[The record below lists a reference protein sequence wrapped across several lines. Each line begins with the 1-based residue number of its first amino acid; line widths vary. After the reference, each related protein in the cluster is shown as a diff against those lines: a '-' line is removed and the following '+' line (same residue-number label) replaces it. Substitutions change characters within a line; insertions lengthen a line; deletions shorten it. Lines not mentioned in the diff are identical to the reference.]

1 MSKSE
6 TIFQKI
12 EEITLKL
19 INQFLLFQYSWF
31 NISVKKGICETI
43 LSALERVRMR
53 EYFVQVS
60 KLELL
65 QKRRKSPLNIQ
76 TIEISL

>member
-1 MSKSE
+1 MSKNE

-31 NISVKKGICETI
+31 NISVKTQTI

-65 QKRRKSPLNIQ
+65 QKRRKSPMNIQ
-76 TIEISL
+76 TIEIC

>member
-1 MSKSE
+1 MSKNE

-31 NISVKKGICETI
+31 NISVKKRICQTI
-43 LSALERVRMR
+43 FSSFERVGMR

-60 KLELL
+60 KKDLL
-65 QKRRKSPLNIQ
+65 QKRRKSPMNIQ
-76 TIEISL
+76 TIEIG

>member
-1 MSKSE
+1 MSKNES
-6 TIFQKI
+6 IFQKI
-12 EEITLKL
+12 EETTLKL

-31 NISVKKGICETI
+31 NIAVKTRICQTI
-43 LSALERVRMR
+43 LSAFGRVRMR

-60 KLELL
+60 KLKVL

-76 TIEISL
+76 TIEVC

>member
-1 MSKSE
+1 MSKNES
-6 TIFQKI
+6 IFQKI

-31 NISVKKGICETI
+31 NISVKKGICQTI

-65 QKRRKSPLNIQ
+65 EKRRKSLMNIQ
-76 TIEISL
+76 TIEIC

>member
-1 MSKSE
+1 MSKNES
-6 TIFQKI
+6 IFQKI
-12 EEITLKL
+12 EEITLKR
-19 INQFLLFQYSWF
+19 INQFLLFQYSWII
-31 NISVKKGICETI
+31 ISVKKRICQTI

-65 QKRRKSPLNIQ
+65 QKRRKSPMNIQ
-76 TIEISL
+76 TIEIC

>member
-1 MSKSE
+1 MSKNE

-12 EEITLKL
+12 EEITLEL
-19 INQFLLFQYSWF
+19 INQFLLFQYLWL
-31 NISVKKGICETI
+31 NISVKKGICQTI

-60 KLELL
+60 KKDL
-65 QKRRKSPLNIQ
+65 
-76 TIEISL
+76 

>member
-1 MSKSE
+1 MSKNE

-12 EEITLKL
+12 EEITLKV

-31 NISVKKGICETI
+31 NISVKKRICQTI
-43 LSALERVRMR
+43 LSSFGRVGMR

-60 KLELL
+60 KKDLL
-65 QKRRKSPLNIQ
+65 QKRRKSPNNIQ
-76 TIEISL
+76 TIEIG

>member
-1 MSKSE
+1 MSKNESV
-6 TIFQKI
+6 FQKI

-19 INQFLLFQYSWF
+19 INQFLLFPYSWF
-31 NISVKKGICETI
+31 NIAVKTGICQTI

-65 QKRRKSPLNIQ
+65 QKRRNSPMNI
-76 TIEISL
+76 

>member
-1 MSKSE
+1 MSKNE
-6 TIFQKI
+6 TLCKKI

-65 QKRRKSPLNIQ
+65 EKRRKSPMNIQ
-76 TIEISL
+76 TIEIS

>member
-1 MSKSE
+1 MSKNE

-31 NISVKKGICETI
+31 NISVKKRICQTI
-43 LSALERVRMR
+43 FSSFERVGMR

-65 QKRRKSPLNIQ
+65 QKRRKSPMNIQ
-76 TIEISL
+76 TIEIG

>member
-1 MSKSE
+1 MSKKE

-31 NISVKKGICETI
+31 NISVKKRICQTI
-43 LSALERVRMR
+43 LSSLGRVGMR

-60 KLELL
+60 KKDLL
-65 QKRRKSPLNIQ
+65 QKRRKSPMNIQ
-76 TIEISL
+76 TIEISY